1 MKPGSGD
8 IKHTILISG
17 LELEEL
23 QRFTGWMAESF
34 GLDGRI
40 ADYRGKRPI
49 GLYRWDIEC
58 LQDVIGMA
66 LQDPAEYPDHST
78 PGYVAL
84 RGLYE
89 RVRRLCAEAFD
100 EPYTPDETIPD

>member
-1 MKPGSGD
+1 MKPGSRD
-8 IKHTILISG
+8 VKHTILIGG

-23 QRFTGWMAESF
+23 QRHTWRMAESF

-58 LQDVIGMA
+58 LQDVISLA
-66 LQDPAEYPDHST
+66 LKDPDEYSDHST
-78 PGYVAL
+78 PGYAAL

-100 EPYTPDETIPD
+100 EPYTPDETIPA

>member
-1 MKPGSGD
+1 MKPGKRDKKYS
-8 IKHTILISG
+8 ILITG

-23 QRFTGWMAESF
+23 QYFTGWMAESF
-34 GLDGRI
+34 GLDSRI
-40 ADYRGKRPI
+40 AAYKGKRPI
-49 GLYRWDIEC
+49 GLYRWDLEC

-66 LQDPAEYPDHST
+66 LKDAEEYPDHSD

-100 EPYTPDETIPD
+100 EPYTPDETIV

>member
-1 MKPGSGD
+1 MKPGSRD
-8 IKHTILISG
+8 KKHTILISG

-23 QRFTGWMAESF
+23 QRHTWRMAESF

-40 ADYRGKRPI
+40 ADSRGKRPI

-58 LQDVIGMA
+58 LQDVISLA
-66 LQDPAEYPDHST
+66 LQDPAAYPDHST

-89 RVRRLCAEAFD
+89 RVRRLCAGAFG

>member
-1 MKPGSGD
+1 MKPGSRD
-8 IKHTILISG
+8 KKYTILITG
-17 LELEEL
+17 LELEEI

-34 GLDGRI
+34 GLDRRI

-49 GLYRWDIEC
+49 SLYRWDIEC

-66 LQDPAEYPDHST
+66 LKDPAEYPYHST
-78 PGYVAL
+78 PGYAAL
-84 RGLYE
+84 RRLYE

-100 EPYTPDETIPD
+100 EPYTQDETIPD